1 MRLSSTTRGKTACF
15 YIKSNYGNYAVAHL
29 ISRPVPDKT
38 TRNSQENIVCA
49 VAFSPDGWQ
58 LASASRDRTVELWD
72 ARTGAC
78 LTTFEGHRSD
88 VFSVASS
95 GDGQQLASASEDKTV
110 KLWDV
115 RSRVCITTLE
125 GHSSAVWS
133 VAFSGDSRQIAS
145 APQDETVRLWDTI
158 MGIAS

>member
-15 YIKSNYGNYAVAHL
+15 YIKTNYGNYAVAHL

-49 VAFSPDGWQ
+49 VAFSPDGRQ
-58 LASASRDRTVELWD
+58 LASASRDRTVKLWD
-72 ARTGAC
+72 AR
-78 LTTFEGHRSD
+78 
-88 VFSVASS
+88 
-95 GDGQQLASASEDKTV
+95 
-110 KLWDV
+110 
-115 RSRVCITTLE
+115 SRACITTLE

-133 VAFSGDSRQIAS
+133 VAFSGDGRQIAS